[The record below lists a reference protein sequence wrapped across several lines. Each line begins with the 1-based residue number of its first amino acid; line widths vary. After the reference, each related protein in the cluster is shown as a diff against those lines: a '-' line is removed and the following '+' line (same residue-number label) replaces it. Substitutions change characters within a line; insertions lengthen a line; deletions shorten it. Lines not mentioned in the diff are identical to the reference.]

1 MSTVFH
7 KLKRSVAGVFG
18 ALVVL
23 SASSLLADEG
33 PMAQLRPTLSQLT
46 SVLSDP
52 ALKGDARKDERRT
65 KIMDSIKVG
74 FDFREMSKRI
84 LGSTWHEISE
94 QERREFTV
102 QMTKLLE
109 NAYIGKL
116 ENYSGQTIGYV
127 SERVKGNRAQVST
140 LIEDE
145 GLQIPVHY
153 IMSRTGSKWMVYDIN
168 IEGVSLVRNYN
179 QQFRSILRT
188 QEFDGLMKVLKE
200 KNESFE
206 NGSGQS

>member
-1 MSTVFH
+1 MFNVSE
-7 KLKRSVAGVFG
+7 KLPRRVRLIV
-18 ALVVL
+18 LVVFFL
-23 SASSLLADEG
+23 SANLVLADDG
-33 PMAQLRPTLSQLT
+33 PMAQLRPTLSKLT

-52 ALKGDARKDERRT
+52 GLKGDSHKIERRA
-65 KIMDSIKVG
+65 KIMNSIKVG

-84 LGSTWHEISE
+84 LGSTWRDISE
-94 QERREFTV
+94 AEREEFIT

-116 ENYSGQTIGYV
+116 ETYSGQTIGYV
-127 SERVKGNRAQVST
+127 SERVKGDRAQVST

-145 GLQIPVHY
+145 GLKIPVHY
-153 IMSRTGSKWMVYDIN
+153 IMTRNGAKWMVYDIN

-188 QEFDGLMKVLKE
+188 EDFGGLMKVLRE
-200 KNESFE
+200 KNDSFL
-206 NGSGQS
+206 NGQEQS

>member
-1 MSTVFH
+1 MLNVSQKITNSILFLVLAVFF
-7 KLKRSVAGVFG
+7 LCAGT
-18 ALVVL
+18 AL
-23 SASSLLADEG
+23 ANDG

-52 ALKGDARKDERRT
+52 SLKGDAMKGERRA

-74 FDFREMSKRI
+74 FDFREMSRRI
-84 LGSTWHEISE
+84 LGSTWNSISE
-94 QERREFTV
+94 AERKEFTA

-116 ENYSGQTIGYV
+116 ESYSGQTIGYV

-145 GLQIPVHY
+145 DLKIPVHY
-153 IMSRTGSKWMVYDIN
+153 IMSRSGSKWMVYDIN

-188 QEFDGLMKVLKE
+188 QEFDGLMEVLKE
-200 KNESFE
+200 KNSSFDY
-206 NGSGQS
+206 GTGKS

>member
-1 MSTVFH
+1 MFNVSKTIMKCICAV
-7 KLKRSVAGVFG
+7 L
-18 ALVVL
+18 LVVFL
-23 SASSLLADEG
+23 HSEIALADDG
-33 PMAQLRPTLSQLT
+33 PMAQLRPTLSLLT

-52 ALKGDARKDERRT
+52 TLKGDANKVERRN

-84 LGSTWHEISE
+84 LGSTWNDISE
-94 QERREFTV
+94 TEREEFTV

-116 ENYSGQTIGYV
+116 ETYSGQTIGYV
-127 SERVKGNRAQVST
+127 SERVKGDRAQVST

-145 GLQIPVHY
+145 GSKIPVHY
-153 IMSRTGSKWMVYDIN
+153 IMSRNGTKWMVYDIN

-188 QEFDGLMKVLKE
+188 EEFDGLMKVLKE
-200 KNESFE
+200 KNSSFE